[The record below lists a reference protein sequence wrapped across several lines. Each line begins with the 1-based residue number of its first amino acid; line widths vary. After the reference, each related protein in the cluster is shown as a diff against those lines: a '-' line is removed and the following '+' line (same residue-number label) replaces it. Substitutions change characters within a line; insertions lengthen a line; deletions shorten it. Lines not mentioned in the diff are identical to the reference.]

1 MKAGLVVTG
10 VLGTGSVLVFA
21 LAGLVATLFPNG
33 TLVNASWNGGC
44 MGMTDCGGLGG
55 KPVPPIVAPAPG
67 VVFQGTGGAT
77 DDGTT
82 VFPVGTD
89 GDIAPQP

>member
-10 VLGTGSVLVFA
+10 VLGTGTVLVFA

-33 TLVNASWNGGC
+33 TLVNASWNGNMC
-44 MGMTDCGGLGG
+44 MNCGGWGG
-55 KPVPPIVAPAPG
+55 GPAMSVPAPG
-67 VVFQGTGGAT
+67 VVIAGGTVSS
-77 DDGTT
+77 DGTQ
-82 VFPVGTD
+82 VFPASTD